1 VWKAQGVLPDFDRDL
16 AVRSFDVLQGVIPE
30 ENKVN
35 PQSAQQS
42 AGEGRMQKGRH
53 FN

>member
-1 VWKAQGVLPDFDRDL
+1 VESEGVLPDFDRDL

-42 AGEGRMQKGRH
+42 AGRADAERPP
-53 FN
+53 F